1 MSPRAAV
8 LYVCVDRGR
17 QASDVPAERAIEEGR
32 AFADGRGMPLLETIT
47 DPYGEPDPRRRK
59 GWQRV
64 CEMAVRG
71 EITDVVTRWPAAV
84 APESHH
90 HLRFREAE
98 ALGEHGVTIRYSW
111 EPLAELKAAAP

>member
-1 MSPRAAV
+1 MSARAAV

-17 QASDVPAERAIEEGR
+17 LASKLPEQRAIEEGR
-32 AFADGRGMPLLETIT
+32 AFAAGRGLSLVEMIT
-47 DPYGEPDPRRRK
+47 DPYGEPDPRCRK

-64 CEMAVRG
+64 CEMAARG

-90 HLRFREAE
+90 ELRFRETE
-98 ALGEHGVTIRYSW
+98 ALAEHGVTIRYSW